1 MAGSHWAARKVV
13 IVGAGAVGSTFAYAL
28 AQSGHADEIVLT
40 DVNRDLAAGQAL
52 DLVHGLPFFPAVD
65 VRLGEPADYR
75 DASVVVITAGAAQRP
90 GESRLDLIHR
100 NAAIVQSIVDDVVAQ
115 QFPGVIVVATNPV
128 DALTYV
134 AERRARLP
142 HGRVLG
148 SGTELDSARLR
159 YLLSRQCKVDVH
171 NVHAYVLGEH
181 GDSELVAWSLVH
193 IAGVPIDEYCRSCGN
208 CAAWEVTRAA
218 IEKSVRD
225 SAYHIINYKGATWFA
240 IGLALVRIVGAIL
253 RNQRSVLSV
262 SSLLTGAYGLTDVCL
277 SLPAIVSGK
286 GVERVIET
294 PLLPRELE
302 SLHHSA
308 DVLRSAIK
316 GLEGDRP

>member
-1 MAGSHWAARKVV
+1 VAANQWEARKVV

-28 AQSGHADEIVLT
+28 AQSGHADEIVLV
-40 DVNRDLAAGQAL
+40 DVNRDLAAGQVL

-65 VRLGEPADYR
+65 IRLGEPTDYR

-100 NAAIVQSIVDDVVAQ
+100 NAAIVESIVDDVIAQ

-134 AERRARLP
+134 AQRRARLP

-193 IAGVPIDEYCRSCGN
+193 IAGVPIDEYCRSCGE
-208 CAAWEVTRAA
+208 CAAWEITRAT
-218 IEKSVRD
+218 IEKSVRE

-240 IGLALVRIVGAIL
+240 IGLALVRIVAAVL

-262 SSLLTGAYGLTDVCL
+262 SSLLTGEYGINDVCL
-277 SLPAIVSGK
+277 SVPAIVSGQ
-286 GVERVIET
+286 GVERIVET
-294 PLLPRELE
+294 TLPSNELE
-302 SLHHSA
+302 SLRRSA
-308 DVLRSAIK
+308 EVLRLAIK
-316 GLEGDRP
+316 GLDLEH

>member
-1 MAGSHWAARKVV
+1 
-13 IVGAGAVGSTFAYAL
+13 
-28 AQSGHADEIVLT
+28 
-40 DVNRDLAAGQAL
+40 
-52 DLVHGLPFFPAVD
+52 
-65 VRLGEPADYR
+65 
-75 DASVVVITAGAAQRP
+75 
-90 GESRLDLIHR
+90 
-100 NAAIVQSIVDDVVAQ
+100 
-115 QFPGVIVVATNPV
+115 
-128 DALTYV
+128 
-134 AERRARLP
+134 
-142 HGRVLG
+142 
-148 SGTELDSARLR
+148 
-159 YLLSRQCKVDVH
+159 
-171 NVHAYVLGEH
+171 
-181 GDSELVAWSLVH
+181 
-193 IAGVPIDEYCRSCGN
+193 VPIDEYCRSCGN

-218 IEKSVRD
+218 IERSVRD

-240 IGLALVRIVGAIL
+240 IGLALVRIVAAIL